1 MSKSIISIIKNV
13 FTDKTLQKQNSIIDN
28 FTNIDSIQ
36 NQEYIKNIIDKIN
49 LIKSDISVGSDVYND
64 VEFFDNFNQGLK
76 SKTIFD
82 VINCFHTSG
91 AKSLAK
97 QILSHP
103 IYDIDIL
110 NKRKTILENFS
121 SKMNEGDIN
130 INEQAEEH
138 IKKPALSNDIEL
150 FETLHTYE
158 PNVMWLF
165 ENREKHI
172 EDLLN
177 IVYFRM
183 VILRKLNCSAST
195 LTGWNIYRILLSPL
209 IGILSPIIYFL
220 IPFLVITWKFKIPIS
235 FISYLKLNWEMI
247 SKGTQFM
254 FPVSNT
260 QRYITIISYTF
271 SFIFY
276 FQGLFNSVEV
286 SKSLHKLCIHII
298 EKFNG
303 VVKYLKASQ
312 LLIEKYWDDNLY
324 NTFITKSD
332 TLKNFSEESEYIN
345 NLKDMKFSLFSNF
358 GKQLHGYKFVNRD
371 IINSVMI
378 KTYLIDCIR
387 NILVTK
393 NKYNFTFTKFI
404 ENNIPKIEGIGFRH
418 PCLNKDNVVKN
429 NININNN
436 IIITGPN
443 AGGKSTFIKT
453 LLINVLLSQTICIST
468 SDSCSLTPFKKI
480 NSQINVPDTKGHES
494 LFEAEMHR
502 CLYNLKELEK
512 TNKNEFTF
520 IIMDEIFNSTN
531 PVEGIAAAYAI
542 VKKISEYKNCILI
555 FTTHYIYLTKLAKT
569 TNRFINYKMNVV
581 IDGENISFP
590 YKLIK
595 GLSKQYIALEL
606 LKQNGFDEQIINE
619 AINIKNKL
627 TTK

>member
-1 MSKSIISIIKNV
+1 
-13 FTDKTLQKQNSIIDN
+13 
-28 FTNIDSIQ
+28 
-36 NQEYIKNIIDKIN
+36 
-49 LIKSDISVGSDVYND
+49 
-64 VEFFDNFNQGLK
+64 
-76 SKTIFD
+76 
-82 VINCFHTSG
+82 
-91 AKSLAK
+91 
-97 QILSHP
+97 
-103 IYDIDIL
+103 
-110 NKRKTILENFS
+110 
-121 SKMNEGDIN
+121 
-130 INEQAEEH
+130 
-138 IKKPALSNDIEL
+138 
-150 FETLHTYE
+150 
-158 PNVMWLF
+158 
-165 ENREKHI
+165 
-172 EDLLN
+172 
-177 IVYFRM
+177 
-183 VILRKLNCSAST
+183 
-195 LTGWNIYRILLSPL
+195 
-209 IGILSPIIYFL
+209 
-220 IPFLVITWKFKIPIS
+220 
-235 FISYLKLNWEMI
+235 
-247 SKGTQFM
+247 
-254 FPVSNT
+254 
-260 QRYITIISYTF
+260 
-271 SFIFY
+271 
-276 FQGLFNSVEV
+276 
-286 SKSLHKLCIHII
+286 
-298 EKFNG
+298 
-303 VVKYLKASQ
+303 
-312 LLIEKYWDDNLY
+312 
-324 NTFITKSD
+324 
-332 TLKNFSEESEYIN
+332 
-345 NLKDMKFSLFSNF
+345 MKFSLFSNF

-555 FTTHYIYLTKLAKT
+555 FTTHTIYRTKLAKT

>member
-1 MSKSIISIIKNV
+1 MSKCPLTIIKNF
-13 FTDKTLQKQNSIIDN
+13 FTDKTLLKQNSIIDN
-28 FTNIDSIQ
+28 FANIDSLQ
-36 NQEYIKNIIDKIN
+36 NQEYIKNIIEKIT
-49 LIKSDISVGSDVYND
+49 LFKSDISIGADVYND

-82 VINCFHTSG
+82 VINCFNTSG

-97 QILSHP
+97 NILSHP
-103 IYDIDIL
+103 IYNIEVL
-110 NKRKTILENFS
+110 NKRKIVLETIEEKTKEND
-121 SKMNEGDIN
+121 E
-130 INEQAEEH
+130 
-138 IKKPALSNDIEL
+138 EL
-150 FETLHTYE
+150 FNILQTYE
-158 PNVMWLF
+158 PNIMWLY

-177 IVYFRM
+177 IVYFR
-183 VILRKLNCSAST
+183 VVLLRKLNGSAST

-209 IGILSPIIYFL
+209 IGIISPIIYFI
-220 IPFLVITWKFKIPIS
+220 IPFLVIVWKFKIPIT
-235 FISYLKLNWEMI
+235 FITYLKLTWEMMF
-247 SKGTQFM
+247 KGTQFM

-260 QRYITIISYTF
+260 QRYITMISYTF

-286 SKSLHKLCIHII
+286 SKTLHKLCTHII

-303 VVKYLKASQ
+303 VVKYLKASN
-312 LLIEKYWDDNLY
+312 LLIEKYWDNNLY
-324 NTFITKSD
+324 STFISKSEA
-332 TLKNFSEESEYIN
+332 LKEFSEESEYIN
-345 NLKDMKFSLFSNF
+345 SLKDMKFSLFSNF
-358 GKQLHGYKFVNRD
+358 GKQLHGYKFVNRE

-378 KTYLIDCIR
+378 KTYLIDFLR
-387 NILVTK
+387 NTILMK
-393 NKYNFTFTKFI
+393 NKYNFSFTNFI
-404 ENNIPKIEGIGFRH
+404 ENNTPKIEGIGFRH
-418 PCLNKDNVVKN
+418 PCLNKTDVIKN
-429 NININNN
+429 DINIQNN

-453 LLINVLLSQTICIST
+453 LLINILLSQTICIST

-502 CLYNLKELEK
+502 CLYNLQDLEK
-512 TNKNEFTF
+512 TNDNDFTF

-569 TNRFINYKMNVV
+569 TNRFINYKMNV
-581 IDGENISFP
+581 IIKGENITFP

-606 LKQNGFDEQIINE
+606 LKQNGFDDKIINE

-627 TTK
+627 TSK

>member
-1 MSKSIISIIKNV
+1 MSKCAVDFIKNF

-28 FTNIDSIQ
+28 FSNIESIQ
-36 NQEYIKNIIDKIN
+36 NQEYIQNIITKIN
-49 LIKSDISVGSDVYND
+49 LVKSDISIGNDVYSD
-64 VEFFDNFNQGLK
+64 VEFFDNFNQDLK
-76 SKTIFD
+76 SKTIFE
-82 VINCFHTSG
+82 VINSFNTSG
-91 AKSLAK
+91 AKLLGK
-97 QILSHP
+97 DILSNP
-103 IYDIDIL
+103 IYDIEIL
-110 NKRKTILENFS
+110 NKRKTVLKTLEEKNKENNS
-121 SKMNEGDIN
+121 S
-130 INEQAEEH
+130 
-138 IKKPALSNDIEL
+138 EL
-150 FETLHTYE
+150 FDILHTYE
-158 PNVMWLF
+158 PNIMWLF

-183 VILRKLNCSAST
+183 ILLRKLNNSGST

-209 IGILSPIIYFL
+209 IGILSPIIYFI

-235 FISYLKLNWEMI
+235 FISYLRLTWEMMF
-247 SKGTQFM
+247 KGTQFM
-254 FPVSNT
+254 LPVGNT
-260 QRYITIISYTF
+260 QRYVTMISYTF

-286 SKSLHKLCIHII
+286 SKTLHKLCTHII

-312 LLIEKYWDDNLY
+312 IIIDKYWDDNIY

-332 TLKNFSEESEYIN
+332 ILKDFSKESEYIN
-345 NLKDMKFSLFSNF
+345 SLKDMKFSLFSNF
-358 GKQLHGYKFVNRD
+358 GKQLHGYKFINRD

-378 KTYLIDCIR
+378 KTYLIDFLR
-387 NILVTK
+387 NIVVIK
-393 NKYNFTFTKFI
+393 DKYNFVFTDFI
-404 ENNIPKIEGIGFRH
+404 ENEIPKIEGKGFRH
-418 PCLNKDNVVKN
+418 PCLNKDSVVRN
-429 NININNN
+429 DIDINNN

-468 SDSCSLTPFKKI
+468 SDYCLLTPFKKI

-502 CLYNLKELEK
+502 CLYNLKALEK
-512 TNKNEFTF
+512 TNENEFTF

-542 VKKISEYKNCILI
+542 VKKMSEYKNCILI
-555 FTTHYIYLTKLAKT
+555 FTTHYVYLTKLAKI
-569 TNRFINYKMNVV
+569 TNRFINYKMNVI
-581 IDGENISFP
+581 IDGKNIKFP

-606 LKQNGFDEQIINE
+606 LKQNGFDEKIINE

-627 TTK
+627 TGK